1 LRDVQNSTENRIDHS
16 EEKGNN
22 RAVWRQH
29 FMRAGFV
36 LVEMEKILSA
46 SMLKKAHSLRIL
58 ALLTL
63 PLMPY
68 DTD

>member
-1 LRDVQNSTENRIDHS
+1 
-16 EEKGNN
+16 
-22 RAVWRQH
+22 
-29 FMRAGFV
+29 MRAGFV